1 MTRHVWTDEQ
11 VEYLKKIA
19 EGTPRKEI
27 VKKLNDKFS
36 IVKKMIY
43 HLIF

>member
-1 MTRHVWTDEQ
+1 MNK

-27 VKKLNDKFS
+27 VKKLNDKFNLNLT
-36 IVKKMIY
+36 I
-43 HLIF
+43 LQG